1 MRIWK
6 CKIEVGKNMK
16 NRKITQ
22 KLQKNYKNVISRR
35 KSRL

>member
-6 CKIEVGKNMK
+6 CKTEVGENMK

-22 KLQKNYKNVISRR
+22 KLQKNSKNVVSRR
-35 KSRL
+35 KSRI